1 MTSSQPLLVAHVV
14 LAHRRRDNR
23 ALLLVAGP
31 AAPDLI
37 ERDTRLPA
45 FEDVNAI
52 RLNQVGT
59 DREVEA
65 AWRLSGL
72 PHDRPAVFEVAVAL
86 QWVDDEVTRDDQ
98 HWLLLRLTHTLT
110 V

>member
-1 MTSSQPLLVAHVV
+1 MTSGQRLLVAHVV

-31 AAPDLI
+31 ATAELI

-52 RLNQVGT
+52 RLDQVGA
-59 DREVEA
+59 DREVETA
-65 AWRLSGL
+65 RRLSRL
-72 PHDRPAVFEVAVAL
+72 PHDCLAVFEVAVSL
-86 QWVDDEVTRDDQ
+86 RRVDDEVTRDDQ
-98 HWLLLRLTHTLT
+98 HWRPLGVAPTSTM
-110 V
+110 